1 MYRDTRS
8 YYIVA
13 LVCILVLL
21 LSANLV
27 LPFGLNFVLALY
39 RTMGTLLA
47 GYALV
52 NAIILSKVELNGL
65 ISTKK
70 DLERLAKSP
79 E

>member
-1 MYRDTRS
+1 MYSGRRS

-13 LVCILVLL
+13 LISILVLL
-21 LSANLV
+21 LSANLM

-65 ISTKK
+65 ISTRK
-70 DLERLAKSP
+70 DLERLANSP

>member
-1 MYRDTRS
+1 M
-8 YYIVA
+8 A
-13 LVCILVLL
+13 LISILVLL
-21 LSANLV
+21 LSANLM

-65 ISTKK
+65 LSTKK
-70 DLERLAKSP
+70 DLERLANSP